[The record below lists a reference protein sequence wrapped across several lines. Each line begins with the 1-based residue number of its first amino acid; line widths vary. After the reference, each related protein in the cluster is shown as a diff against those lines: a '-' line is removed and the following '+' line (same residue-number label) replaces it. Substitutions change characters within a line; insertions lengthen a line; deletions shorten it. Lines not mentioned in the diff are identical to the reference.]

1 MSIVPKKNKLKRH
14 HQYRARPAR
23 QFSML
28 GHPKKYGKIRV
39 IIFDDANLL
48 QSSMHVRRIVD
59 SADCCATEY
68 KKFAYITLSKP
79 LTAAE
84 DAISSGLSTDFFE
97 AIGIKRGEHCH

>member
-1 MSIVPKKNKLKRH
+1 
-14 HQYRARPAR
+14 
-23 QFSML
+23 ML
-28 GHPKKYGKIRV
+28 GHPEKYGKIRV

-84 DAISSGLSTDFFE
+84 DAISSGLSTDSFE
-97 AIGIKRGEHCH
+97 AIGQTRRALSLKRTSAEFEVKKRYHQYRTRPARKF